1 MENTQSPVPTF
12 GKIRNAHT
20 RPARDLWAIISAML
34 FFSWQLA
41 LIMIAVNA
49 AIGATVGALV
59 VSMIRR
65 SRTTLGVVVVGAILG
80 AAGFL
85 MGSYVVGW
93 ATSMH
98 EAFANGRRLD
108 VAPWGEDLPTEKLNF
123 RVRLGYPLDP
133 AFWSLASRLANS

>member
-1 MENTQSPVPTF
+1 AARDVPARDRPLLSSEPSFGRKANREPGRIGTWAGKREFRKVRRAVENTQSPVPTF

-59 VSMIRR
+59 VSVIRR
-65 SRTTLGVVVVGAILG
+65 SRKTVGVGVGGDIHG
-80 AAGFL
+80 RAGL
-85 MGSYVVGW
+85 TMG
-93 ATSMH
+93 
-98 EAFANGRRLD
+98 R
-108 VAPWGEDLPTEKLNF
+108 
-123 RVRLGYPLDP
+123 
-133 AFWSLASRLANS
+133 